1 MPTWTQFLALFD
13 AYGAIAVV
21 VIVLLVVIFII
32 RKLWPTITQFVTS
45 VNTVATLPATLA
57 IMQAD
62 LTTLKTDMGYV
73 KHEVQ
78 TNSGGS
84 LKDSAKVTEK
94 TVKSMQGT
102 VRKLNT
108 RVGQLEKGQARAA
121 ELALAAAADLAQGKP
136 PAS

>member
-13 AYGAIAVV
+13 AYGAAFVVLVVLIVV
-21 VIVLLVVIFII
+21 VLLL
-32 RKLWPTITQFVTS
+32 RKLWPTITQAVTS
-45 VNTVATLPATLA
+45 VNSVAMLPETLA
-57 IMQAD
+57 RIEKD
-62 LTTLKTDMGYV
+62 LATLKTDMGHV